1 MNKKDILQ
9 IKFDLGLCT
18 DTLMAMFF
26 YFCINNELGIV
37 YFVFSLVIEII
48 LYNYKFKEESED

>member
-18 DTLMAMFF
+18 DTLMAIFF

-37 YFVFSLVIEII
+37 YFVFSLIVETI
-48 LYNYKFKEESED
+48 LYNYKLNENK